1 MIEHSVYNRWAE
13 RPFGRVSQK
22 ILGENFRVFTKF
34 RYWSLVFCFLLG
46 TPVAKSQMLV
56 ISEFM
61 ASNQSGLRDE
71 DGDDEDWIEIYNP
84 GNSSVDLAGWHL
96 TDDRNNLAKWTFP
109 ELVLGPSKSLVVFA
123 SDKNRKVSG
132 AELHT
137 NFKLSTSGEY
147 LGIIRPDGVTVEQ
160 DYGLAYPIQVT
171 NVSYGLKQQ
180 VLTETLAPLGSD
192 ATYLVP
198 SNSDYDVQDGANL
211 ASWIG
216 TNFDDSLWI
225 SGATP
230 HGFGQTN
237 NDQYYDVIT
246 TDLREELYTK
256 KTTVYIRIP
265 FRVEDPS
272 AFSNLVLRINY
283 DDGFVAYLNGN
294 PDSVAESNSPSSSVL
309 DYASSATA
317 SNSDSDAL
325 AGEDFVINTTLLNV
339 GENVLCIHGLN
350 RSLSSSDALFGAE
363 LLSSRVTGSLEEA
376 YFSRPTPDEANSA
389 GESEL
394 GPIIRMV
401 ADDLAPID
409 PAAAIAILVFTEVL
423 GMACATLL
431 GCHLGSALLK
441 KEATLFSQHPPKL
454 WTFSY
459 RITVFI
465 LAIWLGVFFSWWG

>member
-1 MIEHSVYNRWAE
+1 MIKPSVYPRWAE
-13 RPFGRVSQK
+13 RPFGKAFQR
-22 ILGENFRVFTKF
+22 ILGENSRVFAGF
-34 RYWSLVFCFLLG
+34 RYGFWVFCLLLG
-46 TPVAKSQMLV
+46 APVAKSQMLV

-84 GNSSVDLAGWHL
+84 GNSSVNLAGWYL
-96 TDDRNNLAKWTFP
+96 TDDRNDLTKWTFP
-109 ELVLGPSKSLVVFA
+109 ELALEPSQSLVVFA
-123 SDKNRKVSG
+123 SDKDRKVSG

-160 DYGLAYPIQVT
+160 DYGPAYPIQVT

-180 VLTETLAPLGSD
+180 ILTETLAPLGSD

-211 ASWIG
+211 DSWIG

-317 SNSDSDAL
+317 SNSDSYAL
-325 AGEDFVINTTLLNV
+325 AV
-339 GENVLCIHGLN
+339 
-350 RSLSSSDALFGAE
+350 
-363 LLSSRVTGSLEEA
+363 
-376 YFSRPTPDEANSA
+376 
-389 GESEL
+389 
-394 GPIIRMV
+394 
-401 ADDLAPID
+401 
-409 PAAAIAILVFTEVL
+409 
-423 GMACATLL
+423 
-431 GCHLGSALLK
+431 
-441 KEATLFSQHPPKL
+441 
-454 WTFSY
+454 
-459 RITVFI
+459 
-465 LAIWLGVFFSWWG
+465 